1 MARKRIAEQKPEVSS
16 EGAAVAPATSPA
28 QAKAPAAKKARAPRA
43 SANAVTHRHKKTAT
57 SESPKPAPA
66 TLEEAAGTIGISA
79 NPGTDAPLPA
89 AAPAQPPTQEEIAI
103 RAHLLAE
110 SRGFQGGSP
119 EDDWF
124 TAERR
129 LWDERTGQ

>member
-1 MARKRIAEQKPEVSS
+1 MARKRIAQQEPVVST

-57 SESPKPAPA
+57 SESQKPAWA
-66 TLEEAAGTIGISA
+66 IGEEIAAAVETYA
-79 NPGTDAPLPA
+79 NPETDAPIRA
-89 AAPAQPPTQEEIAI
+89 ATVAPVQPPAHEEIAI

-110 SRGFQGGSP
+110 SRGFQGGS
-119 EDDWF
+119 
-124 TAERR
+124 
-129 LWDERTGQ
+129 